1 MPEKPVA
8 VKRLSLEDPPEG
20 LEPPK
25 DCRWSFWADAERF
38 GFSRPGEF
46 SLINAFLTLVVALVV
61 NGALIA
67 ILLAQFGLLPNAK
80 PAQDVPWWG
89 VPLFLVPFFAFG
101 LLLLTAFFLTV
112 TEPFRRRTWM
122 ISPQGLEYR
131 DSRFRWSEYRKQ
143 PLHGLAGLRLRRGR
157 IPRRGRKPDSDQDG
171 TDWRLVFSDE
181 KEADLAAIDELTEG
195 EALWMADVVLRER
208 GRIERFD
215 LSESP
220 ANLEKS
226 RPVFHVETD
235 GSTWTAR
242 WKSSRD
248 GSGCFLSLF
257 LVAWL
262 AGGVTLGYQM
272 LDDADMLDFLKVV
285 VACVYAVSVV
295 AIVVWASYA
304 VFGRKT
310 LRLDGDGFF
319 LESRTPFGE
328 RSRRIPLSELRYFEA
343 VFPAA
348 ESEDEESGKDAAGI
362 RLVSLGPEWLVM
374 DGPRDEI
381 LALLPKMNAA
391 LADLKRRAGLA
402 AETPPETDF
411 ETESE
416 TPPPEPE
423 TILLDE
429 PASDLSPPSDC
440 RWTAET
446 TFDRLRFQNRGVFQA
461 GHALTILGA
470 TVFWNGILA
479 VFLANL
485 WGFEG
490 EPPQGVGWWGLFVFL
505 IPFQIV
511 GLGLAGVLLLA
522 LLEPFR
528 MTTLDFSYGAFS
540 RRTTWFGLGFT
551 RRRSLSGLH
560 RMELRSLASKKQQ
573 LEQSRTNS
581 LPFDR
586 VADWRIAFLDENGA
600 GQAEIAELTEGE
612 ARWMADVI
620 LHEKKLIV

>member
-1 MPEKPVA
+1 MPEKPFA
-8 VKRLSLEDPPEG
+8 VKRLSLEDPPKG

-25 DCRWSFWADAERF
+25 DCRWSFWAEAERF

-46 SLINAFLTLVVALVV
+46 SLINAFLTFVLALVV
-61 NGALIA
+61 NGGLIA
-67 ILLAQFGLLPNAK
+67 ILLAQFGGLPNAK
-80 PAQDVPWWG
+80 PAQDIPWWG
-89 VPLFLVPFFAFG
+89 VLLFLVPFFAFG
-101 LLLLTAFFLTV
+101 LLLLTAFFLAV
-112 TEPFRRRTWM
+112 TEPFRRRTWT

-131 DSRFRWSEYRKQ
+131 DSRFRWSEYRKH
-143 PLHGLAGLRLRRGR
+143 PLHELAGLRLRRGR
-157 IPRRGRKPDSDQDG
+157 IPRRDRKPDSDQDD

-181 KEADLAAIDELTEG
+181 KETDLAAIDELAEG

-208 GRIERFD
+208 GRIEHFEV
-215 LSESP
+215 SESP

-235 GSTWTAR
+235 GSSWTAR

-257 LVAWL
+257 LVVWVSIPPMI
-262 AGGVTLGYQM
+262 GWQM
-272 LDDADMLDFLKVV
+272 SDDPETSSFIKAVLPCIYV
-285 VACVYAVSVV
+285 VSVI
-295 AIVVWASYA
+295 AIAVWAFYA
-304 VFGRKT
+304 LFGRKT

-319 LESRTPFGE
+319 LESRAPLWD

-343 VFPAA
+343 VFPAV

-391 LADLKRRAGLA
+391 LADQKRRAGLEV
-402 AETPPETDF
+402 ETPPETDF

-423 TILLDE
+423 TILLGE
-429 PASDLSPPSDC
+429 PASDLSPPSEC

-446 TFDRLRFQNRGVFQA
+446 TFDRLRFQNRGVFQT
-461 GHALTILGA
+461 GHVLMLLGA

-490 EPPQGVGWWGLFVFL
+490 EQPQGIGWWGLFVFL

-511 GLGLAGVLLLA
+511 GLGLVGILLFA

-528 MTTLDFSYGAFS
+528 VTSLDFSYGTFLC
-540 RRTTWFGLGFT
+540 RTTWFGLGFT
-551 RRRSLSGLH
+551 RCRSLSGLH
-560 RMELRSLASKKQQ
+560 RMELRSLVSKKQH
-573 LEQSRTNS
+573 LEQSRMNN

-586 VADWRIAFLDENGA
+586 VADWRIAFLDENG
-600 GQAEIAELTEGE
+600 GVLAEVAELTEGE